1 MLDALEA
8 LYKKYGYFAES
19 QVSIVLKGKEGQER
33 IGRIMDM
40 FRNEK
45 PMKYGDFIVAEV
57 IDFIGGYEDIPP
69 QNALKVI
76 MTDGSWF
83 AMRPSGTE
91 PKIKSYYYTV
101 TDNKEDSQACV
112 AALAKAVGAM
122 AESVK

>member
-1 MLDALEA
+1 
-8 LYKKYGYFAES
+8 
-19 QVSIVLKGKEGQER
+19 
-33 IGRIMDM
+33 M

-91 PKIKSYYYTV
+91 PKIKFYYYTV
-101 TDNKEDSQACV
+101 SDDKAVSKERC
-112 AALAKAVGAM
+112 AALTAAVGQL
-122 AESVK
+122 AESVA